1 MRKGEVARNVL
12 DVCDMKGDF
21 VFVLFEWE
29 EITNANIL
37 DDVNEGDSNYAITGG
52 EDINYIEASN
62 EWTQWRDNLAEV
74 IFSGC
79 LSRNPKHLWTKAKKS
94 CLVDCLM
101 NLVNVGGGGW
111 RSDNGTFK
119 LDYLAQLM
127 RMMGEKM
134 PGTACSGFS
143 WKDELKCI
151 IAENDVFDSWVRIK
165 NSKGLLNK
173 PFPYYDE
180 LSYVFGKDHAMGAR
194 AKTFADIESNVL
206 DKSDRVQAEDG
217 LDIEFPTMCSPMTS
231 LGSSRN
237 DRR

>member
-74 IFSGC
+74 IFSG
-79 LSRNPKHLWTKAKKS
+79 W
-94 CLVDCLM
+94 
-101 NLVNVGGGGW
+101 
-111 RSDNGTFK
+111 SDNGTFK